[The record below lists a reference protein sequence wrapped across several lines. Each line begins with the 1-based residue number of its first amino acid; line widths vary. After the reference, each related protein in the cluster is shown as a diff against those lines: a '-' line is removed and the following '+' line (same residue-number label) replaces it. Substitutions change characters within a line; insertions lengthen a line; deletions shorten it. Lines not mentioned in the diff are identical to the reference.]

1 MIPQWSEIA
10 LSGWLINYELLKAK
24 PNAKI
29 LTSRTIVFVHGTPWS
44 SAMFRPIAAVLH
56 EVHNC
61 NVLLYDLGGYGA
73 SQTLESTASSSPDA
87 KGFHGSTSVRTQAD
101 ILTALLKHLDLTG
114 SSHGNSPHV
123 IAHDIAG
130 AIALRAHLLNGAR
143 YASLMCLDTNVT
155 LPWGDGFYKLC
166 RSESQVF
173 THLPGPIYELML
185 KAVVRS
191 ACVTPHGQ
199 AWEPVMSAP
208 WLDTPESAGS
218 TSAQSSFVRQIA
230 QADDR
235 DVAEMLEKKPYSE
248 VGCLVRVLWGEQD
261 AWIPREKMEKM
272 AGMLGSKLDGFV
284 VVPEAGHLV
293 MLDQP
298 ERVTAEVVKW
308 VGEQT

>member
-1 MIPQWSEIA
+1 MATQWSEIA
-10 LSGWLINYELLKAK
+10 LSGWLIKYELLRAK
-24 PNAKI
+24 PNARV

-44 SAMFRPIAAVLH
+44 SAMFRPIATVLH

-61 NVLLYDLGGYGA
+61 NVLLYDLGGYGDSQSLDPAAA
-73 SQTLESTASSSPDA
+73 STQDA
-87 KGFHGSTSVRTQAD
+87 KGFTGSTSVRTQAD
-101 ILTALLKHLDLTG
+101 ILAALLQHVDLTG

-130 AIALRAHLLNGAR
+130 AIALRAHLLNGAK
-143 YASLMCLDTNVT
+143 YASLMCLDTNVL
-155 LPWGDGFYKLC
+155 LPWGDGFYQLC
-166 RSESQVF
+166 RSESKVF
-173 THLPGPIYELML
+173 TRLPGPIYEAML

-199 AWEPVMSAP
+199 AWEPVLTAP
-208 WLDTPESAGS
+208 WLDNSS
-218 TSAQSSFVRQIA
+218 TGEVQSAQSSFVRQIA
-230 QADDR
+230 QADDG

-261 AWIPREKMEKM
+261 AWIPRGKMEKM
-272 AGMLGSKLDGFV
+272 AGMLGGKLDGFV

-308 VGEQT
+308 IGENS